1 MDQSV
6 VSGIG
11 NVYRAELLFRA
22 RQNPHTPGREVP
34 EEVVREIWRDW
45 VRLLSIGVETG
56 QMMTMDDLD
65 PDAYRAAMAS
75 RDDRHWVYHRAG
87 LPCRIC
93 GTAIV
98 VEEVATRK
106 LYWCPS
112 CQN

>member
-1 MDQSV
+1 M
-6 VSGIG
+6 
-11 NVYRAELLFRA
+11 
-22 RQNPHTPGREVP
+22 
-34 EEVVREIWRDW
+34 
-45 VRLLSIGVETG
+45 RLLAIGVETG

-98 VEEVATRK
+98 VEEAADAQALLVPQLPGVTCRRRDA
-106 LYWCPS
+106 CS
-112 CQN
+112 